1 MRRHHLYFAL
11 IAGVTASVL
20 FVWRSSSGAPQ
31 PGDKEPTV
39 SERRPGHN
47 LPLGQIV
54 LFNSGV
60 GYFQREGSVQDD
72 ARVDL
77 QFAASDVNDLL
88 KSLVLQDLGN
98 GKVTA
103 VSYDGQEPMERTLKT
118 FALDLTGNPTFGQ
131 LLNQAR
137 GEKIE
142 LTLQNAN
149 AGPTTMTGSIVGMES
164 QTEPGPREVH
174 MLNLLCAEGMRCV
187 PLNTVQRV
195 RFLNA
200 VLDGEL
206 RRALDVLANA
216 HNSQKKNVTVQFSG
230 EGKRTVKVGY
240 VVEAPMWKS
249 SYRLVLDKEGKTML
263 QGWAIIEN
271 TSEEDWKDVRLAL
284 VSSRPIS
291 FQMDLYQP
299 LFVPRPVVEPER
311 FASLRPPEYQGPL
324 SNSVGNFVNVGMMGA
339 AGVGGQGGQGF
350 NQVGAQGGQGFN
362 QVGAQGGTQMGFQG
376 GFQGFNR
383 YQANNDNNNNRM
395 PGVSRLN
402 YDQLQLRRQALVQAR
417 EEAKKAGNAI
427 AELDPTESVNAAALA
442 ETIGD
447 QARYTIDH
455 KVSLARQRSAMLPL
469 INREVM
475 AQRVSIFNQK
485 VNAKFPLRGLKIKN
499 ETGQNLMQ
507 GPVSVYDGGSYAGDS
522 RLPDLQAN
530 EERLLSFA
538 VDQAVEIKAEP
549 KNDPEM
555 LTKIRIVKGIVE
567 ETHRQRATTKYLIK
581 NRANQERTLIVEHPI
596 DVQWKLVGDEKPSE
610 RTREFYR
617 FEWKIPAAKGLV
629 REVAQERINHQN
641 YSVVTLTDSWQTW
654 LARHAAASPKLR
666 EAVEKLIEHK
676 RKLDAAQRELALV
689 RTQYTDVSQEQT
701 RVRTS
706 LDKVPANTGLHKR
719 YLEKLDKLETDIE
732 MLQAKIKEGQEK
744 EKKQQAEY
752 VSYIEGLTVE

>member
-1 MRRHHLYFAL
+1 M
-11 IAGVTASVL
+11 
-20 FVWRSSSGAPQ
+20 
-31 PGDKEPTV
+31 
-39 SERRPGHN
+39 
-47 LPLGQIV
+47 
-54 LFNSGV
+54 
-60 GYFQREGSVQDD
+60 
-72 ARVDL
+72 
-77 QFAASDVNDLL
+77 
-88 KSLVLQDLGN
+88 
-98 GKVTA
+98 
-103 VSYDGQEPMERTLKT
+103 
-118 FALDLTGNPTFGQ
+118 
-131 LLNQAR
+131 
-137 GEKIE
+137 
-142 LTLQNAN
+142 
-149 AGPTTMTGSIVGMES
+149 
-164 QTEPGPREVH
+164 
-174 MLNLLCAEGMRCV
+174 
-187 PLNTVQRV
+187 
-195 RFLNA
+195 
-200 VLDGEL
+200 
-206 RRALDVLANA
+206 
-216 HNSQKKNVTVQFSG
+216 
-230 EGKRTVKVGY
+230 VKVGY

-299 LFVPRPVVEPER
+299 LFVPRPIVEPER

-324 SNSVGNFVNVGMMGA
+324 TNSQAPLGGFAG
-339 AGVGGQGGQGF
+339 GVGGIAGFGGQGF
-350 NQVGAQGGQGFN
+350 SMLGAGGGGSLDREVQGGPQMGL
-362 QVGAQGGTQMGFQG
+362 QGGGFQG
-376 GFQGFNR
+376 GFPGGSFNR
-383 YQANNDNNNNRM
+383 YQANNNLM

-402 YDQLQLRRQALVQAR
+402 YDQLQQRRQALVQAR
-417 EEAKKAGNAI
+417 EQAKKEGNAI
-427 AELDPTESVNAAALA
+427 ADLDPTESVNAAALA

-469 INREVM
+469 VNQAVT

-499 ETGQNLMQ
+499 ETGQTLMQ
-507 GPVSVYDGGSYAGDS
+507 GPVSVYDGESYAGDS

-549 KNDPEM
+549 KNDAEI

-567 ETHRQRATTKYLIK
+567 ETHRQRTTTKYLIK
-581 NRANQERTLIVEHPI
+581 NRAGQERTLIVEHPI
-596 DVQWKLVGDEKPSE
+596 DVQWKLVGEEKPSE

-617 FEWKIPAAKGLV
+617 FEWKIPAGKGLT
-629 REVAQERINHQN
+629 REVTQERINHQN
-641 YSVVTLTDSWQTW
+641 YSVTTLTDSWQTW

-706 LDKVPANTGLHKR
+706 LDKVPANTALHKR

-732 MLQAKIKEGQEK
+732 MLQAKLKEGQEK

-752 VSYIEGLTVE
+752 ISYIEGLTVE